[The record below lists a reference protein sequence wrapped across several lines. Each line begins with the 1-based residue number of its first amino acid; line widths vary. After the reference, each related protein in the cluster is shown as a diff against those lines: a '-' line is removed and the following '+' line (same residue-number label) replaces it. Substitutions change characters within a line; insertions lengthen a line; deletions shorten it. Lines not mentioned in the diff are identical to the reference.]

1 MHFDKLQLE
10 GDEEV
15 LFQTRRHWFI
25 PFSRL
30 FIISLVAATPLLLF
44 ILALAT
50 PLQEHILLL
59 TSTNPAL
66 LVYGYAVYVLL
77 LFMEAFNV
85 WTNYYLDMFI
95 LTNFRLIL
103 VNQKGLFRRNIA
115 SFRLERL
122 QDMNSEINGVIATL
136 LNFGRLEIET
146 AGHSDEEF
154 EAYGL
159 PDPKTLKSRILKAA
173 DELIETYQDR
183 PRLAHDGT

>member
-1 MHFDKLQLE
+1 MHFDSLQLE
-10 GDEEV
+10 GDEKV

-30 FIISLVAATPLLLF
+30 FVIFLVTITPLLLF
-44 ILALAT
+44 MFALAT
-50 PLQEHILLL
+50 PLQENIISL
-59 TSTNPAL
+59 TNANPTL
-66 LVYGYAVYVLL
+66 FVYGYAVYVLV

-103 VNQKGLFRRNIA
+103 INQKGLFRRNIA

-122 QDMNSEINGVIATL
+122 QDMNSEIHGVIATL
-136 LNFGRLEIET
+136 LNFGQLEIET

-173 DELIETYQDR
+173 DELIETYRDH